1 MAAEERNFRN
11 QYYDKMGFRVVEE
24 KKSLETMLSS
34 DTIDV
39 KKMTAF
45 CLRFSLPIVTRPL
58 VWKVLLTV
66 LPPHR
71 ENHEFVYKMRCQQF
85 DQLIGCLR
93 LLGLAE
99 KEEEAPQKREEADA
113 CLGATVPPRAGR
125 RVTIAPGPPS
135 STPSPSIPSKKSLT
149 FLQMY
154 LLEEGQLGFTD
165 GDLLS
170 RRDDRM
176 FLRIAH
182 TMTEMYD
189 DDKDAFFAAVCFF
202 KILASK
208 YDSVYHLMPDCLM
221 KQLKQVEDERFI
233 KHLNQAQFF
242 RQIPYDNWFRGCFA
256 GVIPAIVL
264 DKIWDKVIAG
274 SCMILV
280 HVAVAILST
289 TRRPLMT
296 MSSGEQMIHFL
307 ETIPSDTAEVIV
319 NRALDSWGKTPLLL
333 PVIAKEDSPVI
344 IDRVPS

>member
-125 RVTIAPGPPS
+125 RVTIAPGS
-135 STPSPSIPSKKSLT
+135 YRSISAW
-149 FLQMY
+149 
-154 LLEEGQLGFTD
+154 LLF
-165 GDLLS
+165 
-170 RRDDRM
+170 
-176 FLRIAH
+176 
-182 TMTEMYD
+182 YV
-189 DDKDAFFAAVCFF
+189 AV
-202 KILASK
+202 
-208 YDSVYHLMPDCLM
+208 SV
-221 KQLKQVEDERFI
+221 
-233 KHLNQAQFF
+233 
-242 RQIPYDNWFRGCFA
+242 
-256 GVIPAIVL
+256 AIV
-264 DKIWDKVIAG
+264 V
-274 SCMILV
+274 S
-280 HVAVAILST
+280 
-289 TRRPLMT
+289 
-296 MSSGEQMIHFL
+296 
-307 ETIPSDTAEVIV
+307 ETIDFWHGKIVISITKSYEVS
-319 NRALDSWGKTPLLL
+319 RKRKEL
-333 PVIAKEDSPVI
+333 PNCRS
-344 IDRVPS
+344 S